1 MNNELIN
8 HQKSDAVKW
17 VCTLLA
23 FLIVGVLIAGII
35 CGWFDKKETPPVE
48 NELAQETVNLQSVKL
63 AMSASATVAADNSIS
78 KTITATV
85 FPEDAKNK
93 ALDWNLEWLDETN
106 ETDIA
111 EFLTLTPETDGSL
124 KATLTCL
131 KPFEGEALIT
141 ATSREGNVFDTCR
154 AVYVGNPTVVE
165 IQPQGFSAT
174 SGTIG
179 SYYELGAENSY
190 TFNLVPNNVFGQVGA
205 ECNYTYEVSAV
216 GSIKVQDQLYYTVND
231 GKTWQDGTENTVNIS
246 DITTVS
252 KYEPSVFD
260 CTISGNTLTIK
271 INCTLESYYEDS
283 IRQGNMITY
292 YQRFKEYT
300 SDNWYYELKVTET
313 NSGISKSF
321 KFRPV
326 KVVTS
331 VVLADE
337 VITF

>member
-1 MNNELIN
+1 MNNELFN

-154 AVYVGNPTVVE
+154 AVYVGNPTVLD